1 MKYKKTVYYLLSGLL
16 IIGLGSSALL
26 SGNAGTGGKSS
37 DDQIRLIV
45 RGDDMGFCHAANLGC
60 IEAYKKGIVTTAE
73 VMVPPAW
80 FDEAAKMLNENPGL
94 DVGIHL
100 TVTSEWDIYK
110 WKPVLPVT
118 QVPSLVDKEGYFF
131 SQTSEFLA
139 AKPKMD
145 EVEKEVRAQIKLALK
160 KIPHITHLSYHMSAM
175 TATPELKAI
184 VKKLG
189 KEYKLSLSQYVGD
202 KFVRWIYSVPP
213 KNKEKALG
221 EILENLKPGLW
232 LFICHPGMDTP
243 EMRAINNDSD
253 DATKRMS
260 IHRQAVTRA
269 LTSERIK
276 KIVEEKGIKL
286 VSYRD
291 LKRN

>member
-1 MKYKKTVYYLLSGLL
+1 MPEPKAK
-16 IIGLGSSALL
+16 ALMTR
-26 SGNAGTGGKSS
+26 S
-37 DDQIRLIV
+37 RLIV
-45 RGDDMGFCHAANLGC
+45 RGDDMGFCHAANLC
-60 IEAYKKGIVTTAE
+60 FIEAYKKGIVTTAE

-94 DVGIHL
+94 DVGVHL

-118 QVPSLVDKEGYFF
+118 EVPSLVDKEGYFF
-131 SQTSEFLA
+131 SQTSEFLDS
-139 AKPKMD
+139 KPKMD

-160 KIPHITHLSYHMSAM
+160 KIPHITHLSYHMDAM

-189 KEYKLSLSQYVGD
+189 KEYKLSLSEYVGD
-202 KFVRWIYSVPP
+202 KFVRFIYSVPP
-213 KNKEKALG
+213 ENKEKALG

-260 IHRQAVTRA
+260 IHREAVTRS

-276 KIVEEKGIKL
+276 KIVEEKRIKL